1 MQNFLNFL
9 ILYKKIFKLNS
20 KSIKQFS
27 NRLIRKTL
35 ATYFYY
41 TISPFFVKIFL
52 SLDNRRLLKKF
63 FSFFL
68 FHLVNFTLVRFIST
82 PNAARF
88 IFNLTP
94 PVLCF
99 KPLLHSSTQFPNL
112 IPSIQTSHSIFRF
125 LPANHLFYAFSLG

>member
-52 SLDNRRLLKKF
+52 SLDNRRLPPKF
-63 FSFFL
+63 FNLPFPPCKFYPRPLYIHAKPRPFYIQS
-68 FHLVNFTLVRFIST
+68 NT
-82 PNAARF
+82 AR
-88 IFNLTP
+88 
-94 PVLCF
+94 LCF
-99 KPLLHSSTQFPNL
+99 KPLLHSSPQFPNL
-112 IPSIQTSHSIFRF
+112 IPSIQTSHTIFRF